1 MAPYTRYFASP
12 SSLSFLCGELPSSVC
27 RFRRWTG
34 TVVLG
39 TSGGG
44 PGGGGGGAS
53 SLLSRVVPGDAALA
67 AASSFA
73 TVPGR

>member
-1 MAPYTRYFASP
+1 MALYTRYFASSV
-12 SSLSFLCGELPSSVC
+12 SSLCEDSPSRVC
-27 RFRRWTG
+27 IFRRWTG

-67 AASSFA
+67 AANSFA